1 MSILV
6 RKAEVVL
13 VLYAVCLFLFW
24 AKVSEAGNVQY
35 YDKFGNIVTE
45 EEYIEITKHRSKKLS
60 PQKEKPMA
68 TDKKKTKI
76 EGQSFEE
83 IESTPID
90 RIDNRPSK
98 DFESQLP
105 SQGDSQ
111 QVEPIEARQK
121 AKETEPQIV
130 QNKVEDKTPP
140 ISSKHII
147 KKRGKFGVGAHTS
160 YILFS
165 GDSINLYG
173 IDVDVEADDAFGIGI
188 DLTYF
193 FSDIF
198 SLKLNFDYA
207 ESDVDFS
214 VDDASATIGRL
225 TQFPILLTGR
235 FHIPNDTIASPY
247 FGGGVGYYFNN
258 FDSESDVAGF
268 IYGSNDIDLDD
279 SFGFHANCGLDL
291 FLSENHSFNIDLKY
305 VWSETDAS
313 VSTEGFTNEKMSLD
327 SYVLSGGYNYLF

>member
-1 MSILV
+1 MSIFV
-6 RKAEVVL
+6 KKVEVAL
-13 VLYAVCLFLFW
+13 VLCSVCLFLFC
-24 AKVSEAGNVQY
+24 AKVSEAGNVLY

-45 EEYIEITKHRSKKLS
+45 EEYIEITKQRSKKLR
-60 PQKEKPMA
+60 PQKEKSLA
-68 TDKKKTKI
+68 TDKNKTKI
-76 EGQSFEE
+76 EGQPLRK
-83 IESTPID
+83 IESAPGD
-90 RIDNRPSK
+90 QIDNQPSK
-98 DFESQLP
+98 YFESQVQ
-105 SQGDSQ
+105 SQGGSQ
-111 QVEPIEARQK
+111 QVEPIETKQMVE
-121 AKETEPQIV
+121 ETNPKLV
-130 QNKVEDKTPP
+130 QNAVEDKTPP
-140 ISSKHII
+140 ISAKHII
-147 KKRGKFGVGAHTS
+147 KKRGKFGIGVHTS

-165 GDSINLYG
+165 GESINLAG
-173 IDVDVEADDAFGIGI
+173 IDVDVEADDAFGVGI

-258 FDSESDVAGF
+258 FDNESDVAGF

-291 FLSENHSFNIDLKY
+291 FLWENHFLNIDLKY
-305 VWSETDAS
+305 VWSKTDAS
-313 VSTEGFTNEKMSLD
+313 VSAEGFTNEKMSLD
-327 SYVLSGGYNYLF
+327 SFIIGGGYNYLF